1 MKNYYF
7 DNDLN
12 LLVEDEVDDCE
23 KVSYA
28 VVNDVEKFKA
38 FCDKICMIDYG
49 VTSTEIYYF
58 NFNEEEWQELDE
70 FISLP
75 IYDVLDK
82 YINKTEDDAKENN
95 TKENSTMDNKE
106 KTFNFSIE
114 FKNGGFISEE
124 NCNKSFD
131 EIINSVKDLYNSA
144 VFGGNV
150 KKITIEMN

>member
-7 DNDLN
+7 NTFLEMLDENAIKDC
-12 LLVEDEVDDCE
+12 DEVC
-23 KVSYA
+23 YA

-38 FCDKICMIDYG
+38 FCDRLDMIDYG
-49 VTSTEIYYF
+49 VTSTGIHLFDTGYG
-58 NFNEEEWQELDE
+58 EWTELN
-70 FISLP
+70 P
-75 IYDVLDK
+75 CVYDVL
-82 YINKTEDDAKENN
+82 NKCLNKIEND
-95 TKENSTMDNKE
+95 TKKNNTMDNKE
-106 KTFNFSIE
+106 KTFNYSIK

-124 NCNKSFD
+124 NCDKSFD

>member
-7 DNDLN
+7 NGHTDVLNENAINDC
-12 LLVEDEVDDCE
+12 DEVC
-23 KVSYA
+23 YA

-38 FCDKICMIDYG
+38 FCDGIDMIDYG
-49 VTSTEIYYF
+49 VMSTGVHYF
-58 NFNEEEWQELDE
+58 DLSYGEWRRLSSGA
-70 FISLP
+70 FAYSRI
-75 IYDVLDK
+75 IK
-82 YINKTEDDAKENN
+82 YLGKTEDDTKENNAKEND
-95 TKENSTMDNKE
+95 TMDNKE
-106 KTFNFSIE
+106 KTFNFSIK